1 MDDDEPEVMSSSKA
15 APFTDSRRD
24 IAALMD
30 IRKRIRKK
38 LPVDTDAVYGRLL
51 ATPGWFYT
59 SGMSRDWKDV
69 VDSLTGQS
77 ATGSTPLYAA
87 VLRAMATQL
96 LLDDVTA
103 HRGLVLLLSL
113 ARVSGHWGLNLVQ
126 VYQELAARFDF
137 TVVVTAEAAEL
148 ADHPRV
154 PNNTFSIA
162 IHGDRTLKV
171 RLTAGQRG
179 GALILMD
186 DEQRASWVALRDNLR
201 RHAAEIED
209 EIAGIGRLQRDVR
222 YDREAG
228 RHRRQEAVNSTMDWA
243 GPSGKRLRGSV
254 TGEATGLK
262 RQRVGAPAMYT
273 DLVAEHAAAQAVS
286 QRAAATAHDLADAR
300 TRLHDVNRR
309 ITKVTAH
316 VGDGQQTGAGASRL
330 RDARG
335 GRRGWNTAF
344 PGADPRPWTALGR

>member
-1 MDDDEPEVMSSSKA
+1 MDDDEPEVISSSTA

-59 SGMSRDWKDV
+59 NGMSRDWKDV

-96 LLDDVTA
+96 LSDDVTA

-126 VYQELAARFDF
+126 VYQELAARFNF
-137 TVVVTAEAAEL
+137 TVLVTAEAAEL

-162 IHGDRTLKV
+162 IHGDRALGV

-179 GALILMD
+179 GALISMD
-186 DEQRASWVALRDNLR
+186 DEQRASWVAQ
-201 RHAAEIED
+201 IED

-254 TGEATGLK
+254 TGEATGMK

-286 QRAAATAHDLADAR
+286 QRAAAIAHDLADAR

-309 ITKVTAH
+309 VTKVTSH
-316 VGDGQQTGAGASRL
+316 LGDGQQTGAGASRV

-344 PGADPRPWTALGR
+344 PGVDPRPWTALGR

>member
-1 MDDDEPEVMSSSKA
+1 MDDDEPEVISSSTA

-59 SGMSRDWKDV
+59 NGMSRDWKDV

-96 LLDDVTA
+96 LSDDVTA

-126 VYQELAARFDF
+126 VYQELAARFNF
-137 TVVVTAEAAEL
+137 TVLVTAEAAEL

-162 IHGDRTLKV
+162 IHGDRALGV

-179 GALILMD
+179 GALISMD
-186 DEQRASWVALRDNLR
+186 DEQRASLVAR
-201 RHAAEIED
+201 IEE

-254 TGEATGLK
+254 TGEATGMK

-300 TRLHDVNRR
+300 ARLHDANRR
-309 ITKVTAH
+309 ATKVTAH
-316 VGDGQQTGAGASRL
+316 LGDGQQTGAGASGV

-344 PGADPRPWTALGR
+344 PGVDPRPWTALGR

>member
-59 SGMSRDWKDV
+59 NGMSRDWKDV

-96 LLDDVTA
+96 LSDDVTA

-126 VYQELAARFDF
+126 VYQELAARFNF
-137 TVVVTAEAAEL
+137 TVLVTAEAAEL

-162 IHGDRTLKV
+162 IHGDRALGV

-179 GALILMD
+179 GALISMD
-186 DEQRASWVALRDNLR
+186 DEQRASLVAR
-201 RHAAEIED
+201 IEE

-254 TGEATGLK
+254 TGEATGMK

-300 TRLHDVNRR
+300 ARLHDVNRR
-309 ITKVTAH
+309 VTKVTAH
-316 VGDGQQTGAGASRL
+316 LGDGQQTGAGASRV

-344 PGADPRPWTALGR
+344 PGVDPRPWTALGR

>member
-1 MDDDEPEVMSSSKA
+1 MDDDEPEVISSSKA

-59 SGMSRDWKDV
+59 NGMSRDWKDV

-96 LLDDVTA
+96 LSDDVTA

-126 VYQELAARFDF
+126 VYRELAARFNF
-137 TVVVTAEAAEL
+137 TVLVTAEAAEL

-162 IHGDRTLKV
+162 IHGDRALGV

-179 GALILMD
+179 GALISMD
-186 DEQRASWVALRDNLR
+186 DEQRASWVAQ
-201 RHAAEIED
+201 IED

-254 TGEATGLK
+254 TGGWAHPQCTPISSPSMPPR
-262 RQRVGAPAMYT
+262 RQCRSGPRRPRTTWRTPARDCT
-273 DLVAEHAAAQAVS
+273 TS
-286 QRAAATAHDLADAR
+286 TAGP
-300 TRLHDVNRR
+300 RR
-309 ITKVTAH
+309 
-316 VGDGQQTGAGASRL
+316 
-330 RDARG
+330 
-335 GRRGWNTAF
+335 
-344 PGADPRPWTALGR
+344 

>member
-59 SGMSRDWKDV
+59 NGMSRDWKDV

-96 LLDDVTA
+96 LSDDVTA

-126 VYQELAARFDF
+126 VYQELAARFNF
-137 TVVVTAEAAEL
+137 TVLVTAEAAEL

-162 IHGDRTLKV
+162 IHGDRALGV

-179 GALILMD
+179 GALISMD
-186 DEQRASWVALRDNLR
+186 DEQRASWVAQ
-201 RHAAEIED
+201 IED

-254 TGEATGLK
+254 TGEATCMK
-262 RQRVGAPAMYT
+262 RQRVGAPAMYP
-273 DLVAEHAAAQAVS
+273 DLVAEHATAQAVS
-286 QRAAATAHDLADAR
+286 QRAAAIAHDLADAR

-309 ITKVTAH
+309 VTKVTAH
-316 VGDGQQTGAGASRL
+316 LGDGQQTGAGASRV

-344 PGADPRPWTALGR
+344 PGVDPRPWTALGR

>member
-1 MDDDEPEVMSSSKA
+1 MDDDEPEVISSSKA

-59 SGMSRDWKDV
+59 NGMSRDWKDV

-96 LLDDVTA
+96 LSDDVTA

-126 VYQELAARFDF
+126 VYQELAARFNF
-137 TVVVTAEAAEL
+137 TVLVTAEAAEL

-162 IHGDRTLKV
+162 IHGDRALGV

-179 GALILMD
+179 GALISMD
-186 DEQRASWVALRDNLR
+186 DEQRASWVAQ
-201 RHAAEIED
+201 IED
-209 EIAGIGRLQRDVR
+209 EIAGIGRLQRDAR

-254 TGEATGLK
+254 TGEATGMK
-262 RQRVGAPAMYT
+262 RQRVGAPAMYP
-273 DLVAEHAAAQAVS
+273 DLVAEHATAQAVS
-286 QRAAATAHDLADAR
+286 QRAAAIAHDLADAR

-309 ITKVTAH
+309 VTKVTSH
-316 VGDGQQTGAGASRL
+316 LGDGQQTGAGASRV

-344 PGADPRPWTALGR
+344 PGVDPRPWTALGR

>member
-59 SGMSRDWKDV
+59 NGMSRDWKDV

-126 VYQELAARFDF
+126 VYQELATRFNF

-148 ADHPRV
+148 AGHPRV

-162 IHGDRTLKV
+162 IHGDRTLGV

-179 GALILMD
+179 GALISMD
-186 DEQRASWVALRDNLR
+186 DEQ
-201 RHAAEIED
+201 
-209 EIAGIGRLQRDVR
+209 
-222 YDREAG
+222 
-228 RHRRQEAVNSTMDWA
+228 
-243 GPSGKRLRGSV
+243 
-254 TGEATGLK
+254 
-262 RQRVGAPAMYT
+262 
-273 DLVAEHAAAQAVS
+273 
-286 QRAAATAHDLADAR
+286 
-300 TRLHDVNRR
+300 
-309 ITKVTAH
+309 
-316 VGDGQQTGAGASRL
+316 
-330 RDARG
+330 
-335 GRRGWNTAF
+335 RRGWNTAF

>member
-1 MDDDEPEVMSSSKA
+1 MDDDEPEVISSSKA

-59 SGMSRDWKDV
+59 NGMSRDWKDV

-96 LLDDVTA
+96 LSDDVTA

-126 VYQELAARFDF
+126 VYQELAARFNF
-137 TVVVTAEAAEL
+137 TVLVTAEAAEL

-162 IHGDRTLKV
+162 IHGDRALGV

-179 GALILMD
+179 GALISMD
-186 DEQRASWVALRDNLR
+186 DEQRASWVAQ
-201 RHAAEIED
+201 IED

-254 TGEATGLK
+254 TGEATGMK

-300 TRLHDVNRR
+300 ARLHDVNRR
-309 ITKVTAH
+309 ATKVTAH
-316 VGDGQQTGAGASRL
+316 LGDGQQTGAGASRV

-344 PGADPRPWTALGR
+344 PGVDPRPWTALGR

>member
-1 MDDDEPEVMSSSKA
+1 MDDDEPEVISSSTA

-59 SGMSRDWKDV
+59 NGMSRDWKDV

-96 LLDDVTA
+96 LSDDVTA

-126 VYQELAARFDF
+126 VYQELAARFNF
-137 TVVVTAEAAEL
+137 TVLVTAEAAEL

-162 IHGDRTLKV
+162 IHGDRALGV

-179 GALILMD
+179 GALISMD
-186 DEQRASWVALRDNLR
+186 DEQRASLVAR
-201 RHAAEIED
+201 IED
-209 EIAGIGRLQRDVR
+209 EIAGIGRLRRDVR

-254 TGEATGLK
+254 TGEATGMK

-286 QRAAATAHDLADAR
+286 QRAAAIAHDLADAR

-309 ITKVTAH
+309 VTKVTAH
-316 VGDGQQTGAGASRL
+316 LGDGQQTGAGASGV

-344 PGADPRPWTALGR
+344 PGVDPRPWTALGR

>member
-1 MDDDEPEVMSSSKA
+1 MDDDEPEVISSSKA

-59 SGMSRDWKDV
+59 NGMSRDWKDV

-96 LLDDVTA
+96 LSDDVTA

-126 VYQELAARFDF
+126 VYQELAARFNF
-137 TVVVTAEAAEL
+137 TVLVTAEAAEL

-162 IHGDRTLKV
+162 IHGDRALGV

-179 GALILMD
+179 GALISMD
-186 DEQRASWVALRDNLR
+186 DEQRASWVAQ
-201 RHAAEIED
+201 IED

-254 TGEATGLK
+254 TGEATGMK

-300 TRLHDVNRR
+300 ARLHDVNRR
-309 ITKVTAH
+309 VTKVTAH
-316 VGDGQQTGAGASRL
+316 LGDGQQTGAGASRV

-344 PGADPRPWTALGR
+344 PGVDPRPWTALGR

>member
-1 MDDDEPEVMSSSKA
+1 MDDDEPEVISSSKA

-59 SGMSRDWKDV
+59 NGMSRDWKDV

-96 LLDDVTA
+96 LSDDVTA

-126 VYQELAARFDF
+126 VYQELAARFNF
-137 TVVVTAEAAEL
+137 TVLVTAEAAEL

-162 IHGDRTLKV
+162 IHGDRALGV

-179 GALILMD
+179 GALISMD
-186 DEQRASWVALRDNLR
+186 DEQRASLVAR
-201 RHAAEIED
+201 IED
-209 EIAGIGRLQRDVR
+209 EIAGIGRLRRDVR

-254 TGEATGLK
+254 TGEATGMK

-300 TRLHDVNRR
+300 ARLHDVNRR
-309 ITKVTAH
+309 ATKVTAH
-316 VGDGQQTGAGASRL
+316 LGDGQQTGAGASGV

-344 PGADPRPWTALGR
+344 PGVDPRPWTALGR

>member
-1 MDDDEPEVMSSSKA
+1 
-15 APFTDSRRD
+15 
-24 IAALMD
+24 
-30 IRKRIRKK
+30 
-38 LPVDTDAVYGRLL
+38 VDTDAVYGRLL

-59 SGMSRDWKDV
+59 NGMGRDWKDV
-69 VDSLTGQS
+69 VESLTGQS
-77 ATGSTPLYAA
+77 TSGSTPLYAA

-96 LLDDVTA
+96 LSDDVTA
-103 HRGLVLLLSL
+103 HRGLALLLSL
-113 ARVSGHWGLNLVQ
+113 ASVSGHWGLNLVQ
-126 VYQELAARFDF
+126 VYQKLAARFEF

-162 IHGDRTLKV
+162 IHGDRTLGV

-179 GALILMD
+179 GALISMD
-186 DEQRASWVALRDNLR
+186 DEQLASWVALRDNLR

-273 DLVAEHAAAQAVS
+273 DLVAEHAHVRAGVAEAGGTLGVLAAGVVDLERGGLRQPRVHHLDDVVALQAEVVADHILEAGRG
-286 QRAAATAHDLADAR
+286 RAQLLHHGCVV
-300 TRLHDVNRR
+300 LHD
-309 ITKVTAH
+309 
-316 VGDGQQTGAGASRL
+316 GDF
-330 RDARG
+330 G
-335 GRRGWNTAF
+335 GRERQQQK
-344 PGADPRPWTALGR
+344 